1 MKTIRLR
8 EMTDEE
14 YRLVTK
20 SVCPVCGSSEHAR
33 TSFGNITST
42 GRCVD
47 VVCDECGAAWSLYAA
62 DGGSSLQESMCI
74 PEVLDEAP
82 SPRDVAMDDLLHLS
96 DNKLKRMK
104 KGELIALAIDLNED
118 DIARLNKPEMV
129 EALICIR
136 NEAH

>member
-14 YRLVTK
+14 YRLVTG
-20 SVCPVCGSSEHAR
+20 SVCPVCGSGEHAR

-47 VVCDECGAAWSLYAA
+47 VVCDECGAAWSLYAT
-62 DGGSSLQESMCI
+62 GNGSPREQMRI
-74 PEVLDEAP
+74 PGIPDKVP
-82 SPRDVAMDDLLHLS
+82 SPRDTAMDGLLRLS
-96 DNKLKRMK
+96 GNKLRHMRKS
-104 KGELIALAIDLNED
+104 ELIALAVDLDED

-129 EALICIR
+129 EALIRIR
-136 NEAH
+136 NEAR

>member
-14 YRLVTK
+14 YKLVTE

-42 GRCVD
+42 GRCID
-47 VVCDECGAAWSLYAA
+47 VVCEECGAAWSVYAKG
-62 DGGSSLQESMCI
+62 DDSPQEQTI
-74 PEVLDEAP
+74 NHYTLDKAP

-104 KGELIALAIDLNED
+104 KSELIALAIDLDED
-118 DIARLNKPEMV
+118 DIARLNKPEMI
-129 EALICIR
+129 EALIHIR
-136 NEAH
+136 NGAH

>member
-14 YRLVTK
+14 YKLVTK
-20 SVCPVCGSSEHAR
+20 SVCPVCGSGEHAR

-47 VVCDECGAAWSLYAA
+47 VVCDECGAAWSLYAVG
-62 DGGSSLQESMCI
+62 DGSLQEQIRI
-74 PEVLDEAP
+74 PEVLDKAP

-96 DNKLKRMK
+96 DNKLRRMK
-104 KGELIALAIDLNED
+104 KSELIALAIDLDED

>member
-8 EMTDEE
+8 EMTDDE
-14 YRLVTK
+14 YKLVTK
-20 SVCPVCGSSEHAR
+20 CSCPVCGSSEHAR

-42 GRCVD
+42 GRCID
-47 VVCDECGAAWSLYAA
+47 IVCEECGAAWSVYATG
-62 DGGSSLQESMCI
+62 DGSPQEQMRI
-74 PEVLDEAP
+74 PEVLDKAP
-82 SPRDVAMDDLLHLS
+82 SPRDMAMDGLLHLS

-104 KGELIALAIDLNED
+104 KGELIALAIDLDED

-136 NEAH
+136 NEAR

>member
-20 SVCPVCGSSEHAR
+20 SVCPVCGSGEHAR

-62 DGGSSLQESMCI
+62 GDGSSREQMRI
-74 PEVLDEAP
+74 PEALDRAP
-82 SPRDVAMDDLLHLS
+82 SPREVAMDGLLRLS
-96 DNKLKRMK
+96 DNKLRRMK
-104 KGELIALAIDLNED
+104 KSGLIALAIDLGED
-118 DIARLNKPEMV
+118 DIARLNRPEMA

>member
-14 YRLVTK
+14 YKLVTE

-33 TSFGNITST
+33 TSFGNIMSK

-47 VVCDECGAAWSLYAA
+47 VVCEECGAAWSVYAKGDDSPKEQTINHDA
-62 DGGSSLQESMCI
+62 
-74 PEVLDEAP
+74 LDKAP

-104 KGELIALAIDLNED
+104 KSELIALAIDLDED
-118 DIARLNKPEMV
+118 DVARLNKPEMV
-129 EALICIR
+129 EALVRIR
-136 NEAH
+136 NGAH

>member
-14 YRLVTK
+14 YKLVTE
-20 SVCPVCGSSEHAR
+20 SVCPVCGSGEHAR

-47 VVCDECGAAWSLYAA
+47 VVCDECGAAWSVYAVG
-62 DGGSSLQESMCI
+62 DGSLQEQMCI
-74 PEVLDEAP
+74 PETLDKAP

-96 DNKLKRMK
+96 DNKLRRMK
-104 KGELIALAIDLNED
+104 KGELIALAIDLDED